1 MQGVH
6 HTPVMTV
13 HQKEALM
20 RRSLATG
27 LLILA
32 LALVPPA
39 GAQTRE
45 ETLIYS
51 LQSDVDNWDPPNS
64 VLRDDIIRGCL
75 VYDHLPVRDL
85 KTRRV
90 VPNLATSWTNIDD
103 TTWEVKLRQGVKF
116 HDGTPFTARDV
127 KATFDRVL
135 DPTKKMTARG
145 NHAKIKAVDIID
157 DHTVRFRTD
166 GPYPLFVERLT
177 AQVMQSDKVIR
188 EKGHEWMQEHPVG
201 TGPYK
206 LVKWNRKQEH
216 QLVRNDDYW
225 GPKPAFK
232 HLRIRIIPEKATEIA
247 ELLSGGVDII
257 KAVPPDQMDVINK
270 SGQARTGTSPI
281 LRTAMLQL
289 DQAARSGPNLFT
301 DRRVRQAANLAV
313 DNDAIIK
320 FVLNG
325 LGDRVAT
332 GVNPMAFGWD
342 PGLKPYTQDLAQAK
356 KLLAEAG
363 YPNGVDVLF
372 NEGPPIR
379 GAGHPADQRRHHRG
393 HDQGWLPREAQLH
406 RRQHRARGQDQG
418 RQGGPDVQLVVGL
431 LLRLRCRRDPLRRL
445 QVRRELQLL
454 LQPRAR
460 RPHHPGALHA
470 RPEEAHRGVRQG
482 AEAAVR
488 RRCVPL
494 QVGAAGRVGHLQPDR
509 VPGSGGRGR
518 PHVPR
523 DAQEEVGCRDLR
535 PARPAAPVG
544 HAAVI
549 KRYALRQVV
558 QLPLV
563 IVGISILAF
572 AILHVI
578 GDPVTLLLPQ
588 NAGKEEY
595 ERYNKLLGLDQ
606 PVYVQYWKFASRA
619 VQGDFGKSWYAD
631 TPAFKLV
638 MERMPPTLYLTFAG
652 LGMALLISL
661 PLGILA
667 ALKRHSLVDNLCTV
681 VAVAGQAMPLFWLGI
696 MLIIIFAVRL
706 KMLPASGYGTWQHFL
721 MPAFTL
727 GAFLAPITMR
737 LVRSG
742 VIEVMSTD
750 YIKTARAK
758 GVAEWMVVAKH
769 AFRNACIPVI
779 TVLGLQFGQLLGGA
793 VVTETVFA
801 WPGVATLTVDSIRNQ
816 DFPVVQCAVVLLAL
830 IIVAVNFLVDM
841 IVGLIDP
848 RIRVGA

>member
-64 VLRDDIIRGCL
+64 VLREAIILGYH
-75 VYDHLPVRDL
+75 VYDHLAVRDL

-372 NEGPPIR
+372 NEGPPIVEPAIQQTNDAIIADMTKAGFRVKRNYIGDNTVLVARIKDGKARCSTGR
-379 GAGHPADQRRHHRG
+379 GATTPSSMPTRSSSTSSSAARTTATTATPRSTTSSSRGAPRSTRRSA
-393 HDQGWLPREAQLH
+393 PRCTS
-406 RRQHRARGQDQG
+406 RRRSCCSTTLRTSTS
-418 RQGGPDVQLVVGL
+418 GGCGACGASPTGSST
-431 LLRLRCRRDPLRRL
+431 RLRR
-445 QVRRELQLL
+445 
-454 LQPRAR
+454 
-460 RPHHPGALHA
+460 
-470 RPEEAHRGVRQG
+470 
-482 AEAAVR
+482 
-488 RRCVPL
+488 
-494 QVGAAGRVGHLQPDR
+494 
-509 VPGSGGRGR
+509 
-518 PHVPR
+518 
-523 DAQEEVGCRDLR
+523 
-535 PARPAAPVG
+535 
-544 HAAVI
+544 
-549 KRYALRQVV
+549 
-558 QLPLV
+558 
-563 IVGISILAF
+563 
-572 AILHVI
+572 
-578 GDPVTLLLPQ
+578 T
-588 NAGKEEY
+588 
-595 ERYNKLLGLDQ
+595 
-606 PVYVQYWKFASRA
+606 
-619 VQGDFGKSWYAD
+619 
-631 TPAFKLV
+631 
-638 MERMPPTLYLTFAG
+638 
-652 LGMALLISL
+652 
-661 PLGILA
+661 
-667 ALKRHSLVDNLCTV
+667 
-681 VAVAGQAMPLFWLGI
+681 
-696 MLIIIFAVRL
+696 
-706 KMLPASGYGTWQHFL
+706 
-721 MPAFTL
+721 
-727 GAFLAPITMR
+727 
-737 LVRSG
+737 RS
-742 VIEVMSTD
+742 
-750 YIKTARAK
+750 TA
-758 GVAEWMVVAKH
+758 
-769 AFRNACIPVI
+769 C
-779 TVLGLQFGQLLGGA
+779 
-793 VVTETVFA
+793 
-801 WPGVATLTVDSIRNQ
+801 SS
-816 DFPVVQCAVVLLAL
+816 
-830 IIVAVNFLVDM
+830 
-841 IVGLIDP
+841 
-848 RIRVGA
+848 